1 MYGRRNSRTRRDV
14 LATTG
19 AALVGGLAG
28 CTGAL
33 PTGGSSNQLDESDPL
48 VTHERFGRGSTPLT
62 YQTSTFYTPIES
74 ESDQPAA
81 APALKTQHE
90 AWAEAHP
97 DYRIE
102 VEYPAFGEWKNNLLT
117 RAAEGD
123 PPGGSTLDSKW
134 VADFYAYLEPLN
146 EFVDDVDDFFPFVRE
161 TAMRDGD
168 LLAGWKYTGCRCLY
182 YRQDLL
188 DTYNDGDPPR
198 TWEDM
203 LAVGADIAENEGVEA
218 FMFQPNA
225 LANLPYFWGQ
235 GGDLVDDEGAPV
247 LSREGNRLA
256 LVRTLEFMRDLVDS
270 GVTPQR
276 VASIEEVETLPR
288 EGRNDNLAM
297 FIGNNDQIA
306 RNIKNPIEED
316 DDVPDDRWR
325 RWRVAQ
331 IPMRAADQ
339 FATGVGGWAEGTF
352 MRGNEGDAAAMKAFI
367 SKFVEPEAMGR
378 YCEAASLLPTRE
390 SVFNEDELY
399 SPDTPY
405 QDEFR
410 EFLQD
415 GVARP
420 PYPIYSTIASEYE
433 TAIEN
438 VVSGQSDPE
447 AAADTMID
455 RVDEEYEA
463 P

>member
-1 MYGRRNSRTRRDV
+1 
-14 LATTG
+14 
-19 AALVGGLAG
+19 
-28 CTGAL
+28 
-33 PTGGSSNQLDESDPL
+33 
-48 VTHERFGRGSTPLT
+48 
-62 YQTSTFYTPIES
+62 
-74 ESDQPAA
+74 
-81 APALKTQHE
+81 
-90 AWAEAHP
+90 
-97 DYRIE
+97 
-102 VEYPAFGEWKNNLLT
+102 
-117 RAAEGD
+117 
-123 PPGGSTLDSKW
+123 
-134 VADFYAYLEPLN
+134 
-146 EFVDDVDDFFPFVRE
+146 
-161 TAMRDGD
+161 
-168 LLAGWKYTGCRCLY
+168 
-182 YRQDLL
+182 
-188 DTYNDGDPPR
+188 
-198 TWEDM
+198 
-203 LAVGADIAENEGVEA
+203 
-218 FMFQPNA
+218 
-225 LANLPYFWGQ
+225 
-235 GGDLVDDEGAPV
+235 
-247 LSREGNRLA
+247 
-256 LVRTLEFMRDLVDS
+256 
-270 GVTPQR
+270 
-276 VASIEEVETLPR
+276 
-288 EGRNDNLAM
+288 M